1 MSKRPPTT
9 HGPRWRYPVEGAQ
22 SVRGQHRKPLW
33 ELPIWVDARSPRHHT
48 KTSLCQDAF
57 RDFFPTGPCGT
68 FSRSDRRPRGRWSKA
83 GAILGTPVGGRFLM
97 YFGEGCIYYA
107 ESDDLLHWTP
117 RPEDEP
123 VLAPEWG
130 TFTSDLVEA
139 GPLPAFT
146 TDGTALLVHNMAVFH
161 RGGGVSYSCGQVPID
176 PARPGIVVAKT
187 VQPRL
192 APHPTRSTTGS

>member
-1 MSKRPPTT
+1 
-9 HGPRWRYPVEGAQ
+9 
-22 SVRGQHRKPLW
+22 
-33 ELPIWVDARSPRHHT
+33 
-48 KTSLCQDAF
+48 
-57 RDFFPTGPCGT
+57 
-68 FSRSDRRPRGRWSKA
+68 
-83 GAILGTPVGGRFLM
+83 M

-123 VLAPEWG
+123 VLAPERG

-146 TDGTALLVHNMAVFH
+146 TDGTALLVHNAAVFH

-192 APHPTRSTTGS
+192 APETHEEHHGLVTHVTLVEGVVRFKGEWLAYYGQSNTSIGAAICRA

>member
-1 MSKRPPTT
+1 
-9 HGPRWRYPVEGAQ
+9 
-22 SVRGQHRKPLW
+22 
-33 ELPIWVDARSPRHHT
+33 
-48 KTSLCQDAF
+48 
-57 RDFFPTGPCGT
+57 
-68 FSRSDRRPRGRWSKA
+68 
-83 GAILGTPVGGRFLM
+83 M

-139 GPLPAFT
+139 GPQPAFT
-146 TDGTALLVHNMAVFH
+146 TDGTALLVHNAAVFH

-187 VQPRL
+187 VQPWLAPQSHEEHHGLVTHVTLVEGLVRFKGEWLAYYGQSDTSIGRLFAGPKHPRTGLRRRL
-192 APHPTRSTTGS
+192 ATTLGGPTTCCPRSTCRVQRPASTRFPRKNRRWHR